1 MTELLDGRACVAGS
15 YALHHYLSHV
25 ELQPPPWAPGDI
37 DVFFA
42 VPDGAD
48 AVELR
53 HRVEAMARCC
63 QAELGVDASSQVVV
77 RQAGAYLGGVV
88 DGKGVAEHDAE
99 GDARLANYIRSSL
112 LTLCTREPPRARG
125 CVRPPRQR
133 PRPCAT
139 SCSPRAHR
147 LPPAPRLVRYRVC
160 SSTKVVLRDGQR
172 WPPAFNLVEVAP
184 TAACDAAI
192 ATAWRVCRRARPP
205 KDSG

>member
-1 MTELLDGRACVAGS
+1 MLTRSLAELTEASAPEPMMSGAGNDPVLDLDADVARCERALGAMLRGVTELLDGRACVAGS

-53 HRVEAMARCC
+53 HAVEAMARCC
-63 QAELGVDASSQVVV
+63 QAELGGNASSQVVV

-112 LTLCTREPPRARG
+112 LSL
-125 CVRPPRQR
+125 
-133 PRPCAT
+133 
-139 SCSPRAHR
+139 
-147 LPPAPRLVRYRVC
+147 
-160 SSTKVVLRDGQR
+160 
-172 WPPAFNLVEVAP
+172 WPTP
-184 TAACDAAI
+184 
-192 ATAWRVCRRARPP
+192 
-205 KDSG
+205 